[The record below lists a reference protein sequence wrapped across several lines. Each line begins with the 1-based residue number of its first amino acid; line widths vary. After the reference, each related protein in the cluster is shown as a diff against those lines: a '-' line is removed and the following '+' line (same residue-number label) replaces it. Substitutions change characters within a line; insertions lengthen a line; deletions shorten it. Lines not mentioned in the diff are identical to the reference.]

1 VAREAAPVDT
11 ALLPPAVEPLSF
23 LLGTWTGQGRGAYPT
38 IDDFVYAEETTFLCP
53 GKPVVAY
60 RQQTWVPPGGPPSH
74 AEVGYLRPV
83 PDAVELVLA
92 QPSGVV
98 EMSRGTLNGTR
109 LELVTLTVV
118 TTPTAKSVGEVRR
131 VYERRGEI
139 LRTRLDMAA
148 VAQRLGFH
156 CESELRRAT

>member
-53 GKPVVAY
+53 GKPVIAY

-98 EMSRGTLNGTR
+98 EMSRGTLDGTR

-118 TTPTAKSVGEVRR
+118 TTPTAKPVAEVRR
-131 VYERRGEI
+131 VYERRGEL

-148 VAQRLGFH
+148 VTQPLGLH